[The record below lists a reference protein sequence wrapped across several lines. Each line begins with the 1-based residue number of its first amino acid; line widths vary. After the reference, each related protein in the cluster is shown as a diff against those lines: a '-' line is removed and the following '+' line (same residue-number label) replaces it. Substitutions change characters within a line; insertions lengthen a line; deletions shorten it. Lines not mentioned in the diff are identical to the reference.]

1 MRRIFV
7 FLMSLCVGAGSLALA
22 ADPPVPSNPVEP
34 GQPAT
39 PAATAATLPATAVL
53 PAESSA
59 GAAKTD
65 AVSKSGVPEA
75 KSGVSEAQAKA
86 MRLAGYKVQVRNGQT
101 LYCRSERQLGTRF
114 ESKVC
119 GTAEEIARSTANSQE
134 LAERIQTKA
143 FVKAPG
149 SP

>member
-1 MRRIFV
+1 MRQVFIFV
-7 FLMSLCVGAGSLALA
+7 MSLYVGAGSLALA

-39 PAATAATLPATAVL
+39 AAAAIVPATVVP

-59 GAAKTD
+59 GAAKTA
-65 AVSKSGVPEA
+65 AVSKSDVPEA

-86 MRLAGYKVQVRNGQT
+86 MRLAGYKLQVRNGQT